1 MSKESPE
8 NGEFIYEVDAYD
20 PPQKV
25 LVEIHPDVEG
35 YTAEPIELI
44 INDKGEIQDYDGK
57 TPREM
62 VVTPVGLTANITEV
76 TATPNEIPASGG
88 EVQLSITGTD
98 TTVANWGV
106 DVQSVISGTEQ
117 KPGDKAGQ
125 AVVEQI
131 TKKSAVIKISGN
143 ETEDKIEFTFV
154 VGPKDEDGKITKQ
167 ASVKVTQAGKVSDN
181 KPGTGDS
188 DNKPGTGD
196 SDNKPGAGDSDNKH
210 KDPSDETQG
219 TQTVKVSSI
228 KLSADSKEVAAGKKI
243 KLITNVFPSNATN
256 KSVTYKSSNSKY
268 ASVDASGKV
277 TAKKAGAGKTVT
289 ITATAADG
297 SGKSASY
304 KIKIMKNAVKSVKVK
319 AAKSVKAGKKIKVK
333 ITIKTTGKKANK
345 KIKWTSSNTKYATVS
360 STGVVKTKKA
370 GKGKTVKIT
379 AAATDGSG
387 KKSTVKIKI
396 K

>member
-1 MSKESPE
+1 M
-8 NGEFIYEVDAYD
+8 
-20 PPQKV
+20 
-25 LVEIHPDVEG
+25 
-35 YTAEPIELI
+35 
-44 INDKGEIQDYDGK
+44 
-57 TPREM
+57 
-62 VVTPVGLTANITEV
+62 
-76 TATPNEIPASGG
+76 
-88 EVQLSITGTD
+88 
-98 TTVANWGV
+98 
-106 DVQSVISGTEQ
+106 
-117 KPGDKAGQ
+117 
-125 AVVEQI
+125 
-131 TKKSAVIKISGN
+131 
-143 ETEDKIEFTFV
+143 
-154 VGPKDEDGKITKQ
+154 
-167 ASVKVTQAGKVSDN
+167 KVTQAGKVSDN